1 MKKLMIAA
9 AAAAMIGGAFAD
21 AIVYDVKISGKKAVT
36 AHGKVQVYAQYYT
49 GKETKDGDPITKYA
63 YLAANDGAKV
73 CYRKSGSFSFAGVLA
88 GCYCDD
94 TTGVGGFSNLG
105 GNPQIAAIWDTKAKA
120 EVPVDTV
127 DAEFIRSGAKT
138 EFVESYIELGI
149 ENGFGLDLMG
159 QGKFDVK
166 KALLSNLSGNFIG
179 MLPIETIKFTEE
191 GEECG
196 MCKPGEDDVEN
207 ECMPYEIALCDVFG
221 NDTVEK
227 ADVVIGLD
235 DGQTDYTFA
244 YGTWSLKY
252 NASKSKKMANLTA
265 KDNVFK
271 AADIE
276 KALGFP
282 KYVKTID
289 FPVAAQQPNP

>member
-9 AAAAMIGGAFAD
+9 AVAAMVGGAFAD

-36 AHGKVQVYAQYYT
+36 ARGKVQVYAQYYT
-49 GKETKDGDPITKYA
+49 GKDDKDGNAISKYA
-63 YLAANDGAKV
+63 YFSANDGEKV

-88 GCYCDD
+88 GCDCDEY
-94 TTGVGGFSNLG
+94 TAVGGFSNLDG
-105 GNPQIAAIWDTKAKA
+105 TPQIAAIWDTKAKA
-120 EVPVDTV
+120 EVPAQFLGVD
-127 DAEFIRSGAKT
+127 FIRSGAKT
-138 EFVESYIELGI
+138 EFVESYIGLGI
-149 ENGFGLDLMG
+149 EGGDFWLDLMG

-166 KALLSNLSGNFIG
+166 KALLTNLSGNFTG
-179 MLPIETIKFTEE
+179 ALPIETIKFTEE
-191 GEECG
+191 GEECT
-196 MCKPGEDDVEN
+196 MCKPGADDVDY
-207 ECMPYEIALCDVFG
+207 ECMPYEIALCDLFG
-221 NDTVEK
+221 DDQTEK
-227 ADVVIGLD
+227 ADVAIDLQEGA
-235 DGQTDYTFA
+235 TECTFA

-252 NASKSKKMANLTA
+252 NASKSKKMANITA

-289 FPVAAQQPNP
+289 FPVVAQP